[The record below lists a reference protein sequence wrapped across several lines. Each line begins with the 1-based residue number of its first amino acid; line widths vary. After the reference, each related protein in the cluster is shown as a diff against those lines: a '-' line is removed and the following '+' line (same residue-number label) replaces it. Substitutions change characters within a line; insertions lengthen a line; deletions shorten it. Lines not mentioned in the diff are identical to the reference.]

1 MGQAGKPVRP
11 EPRRVGKH
19 QRLIHPDK
27 PVQIFVGARA
37 GSALR
42 QVPRAPEAS
51 TSGGSPSTPHRRLRT
66 HVRKAHWQSDW
77 KGKPTQGEEKSML
90 LKWKPPQIVNGK
102 DDDSLEATMRFMK
115 ET

>member
-1 MGQAGKPVRP
+1 MRP

-51 TSGGSPSTPHRRLRT
+51 TSGGHTPSAPAPPCQKSPLAKRLEG
-66 HVRKAHWQSDW
+66 QIYS
-77 KGKPTQGEEKSML
+77 GEEKSML

-115 ET
+115 ETNKREKE